1 MLGRVAV
8 LSFLLAIGCTP
19 KGSFQGKLVHA
30 ITGQPVAGKV
40 LALKSDP
47 PAPDLTCQNFNTR
60 TDASGLFTVDAL
72 CGDATYKIEAT
83 DKEILLDGP
92 EKVQGSEVVG
102 APVEIKVWPAPPTG
116 VYILSAEGGLT
127 KQAASWK
134 VEGKNIL
141 NSEEKAF
148 FPTELP
154 SQAIRV
160 GPDQYLVLAGD
171 RTIESLH
178 IQPLI
183 DSGPR
188 TFGTSQ
194 ERDKDEAWS
203 YIGVKFSSDTEFE
216 RVEVTPRADRVLEIK
231 KNGTQLRYIEGTALP
246 AGKYTIMPKGG
257 KRAYILEFIGG

>member
-8 LSFLLAIGCTP
+8 LSVLLAVGCTP

-30 ITGQPVAGKV
+30 ITGQPVGGKS
-40 LALKSDP
+40 LTLKSDP
-47 PAPDLTCQNFNTR
+47 PAPDLSCQTFTTR
-60 TDASGLFTVDAL
+60 TDDAGVFTVDAL
-72 CGDATYKIEAT
+72 CGDASYKIEAA

-92 EKVQGSEVVG
+92 ESVKGSEV
-102 APVEIKVWPAPPTG
+102 AAQPTEIKVWPSPPTG
-116 VYILSAEGGLT
+116 VYLMTDGSLT

-141 NSEEKAF
+141 DSQEQVF

-154 SQAIRV
+154 SEAIRV
-160 GPDQYLVLAGD
+160 GPGQYLVLSGD
-171 RTIESLH
+171 RTIESLR
-178 IQPLI
+178 IQPLV

-188 TFGTSQ
+188 TFGTSR

-203 YIGVKFSSDTEFE
+203 YIGVKFASDTEFE
-216 RVEVTPRADRVLEIK
+216 RVEVTAKADRVLEVK
-231 KNGTQLRYIEGTALP
+231 KNGTQVRYVEGTALP

-257 KRAYILEFIGG
+257 KRAYILEFVGG